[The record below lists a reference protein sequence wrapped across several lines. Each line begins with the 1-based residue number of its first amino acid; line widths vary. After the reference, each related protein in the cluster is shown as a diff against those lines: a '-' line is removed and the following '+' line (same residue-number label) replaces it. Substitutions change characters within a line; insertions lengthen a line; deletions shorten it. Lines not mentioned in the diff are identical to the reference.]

1 MRTLHNIFLSIFQ
14 QLTDKFR
21 LDYSQFWSSIL
32 KADEDGMQKNADRL
46 GVGELY
52 GLFACMV
59 TGRSWNSIRKG
70 IDKSEKN
77 AAEVIFL
84 LYNLP
89 NLHLFSDCFFF
100 IFFLAE

>member
-1 MRTLHNIFLSIFQ
+1 
-14 QLTDKFR
+14 
-21 LDYSQFWSSIL
+21 
-32 KADEDGMQKNADRL
+32 MQKNADRL

-89 NLHLFSDCFFF
+89 NLHLF
-100 IFFLAE
+100 

>member
-1 MRTLHNIFLSIFQ
+1 
-14 QLTDKFR
+14 
-21 LDYSQFWSSIL
+21 
-32 KADEDGMQKNADRL
+32 MQKNADRL

-84 LYNLP
+84 LC
-89 NLHLFSDCFFF
+89 NLHIQFTFSLRLFLLSFLFFGRVKRSRRMLQNTLNGLLMF
-100 IFFLAE
+100 WPKLTDK